1 MQKIKREIQ
10 KGQSRS
16 AFTIIEV
23 LVSVVLISIVVLA
36 IIKIQ
41 QKNRSMALYISD
53 RDKVELSNTLFM
65 GDEIEKYHKD
75 KKDAYTLLSQ
85 RFKISDLESRTIL
98 KKIKRDIYIS
108 DPIVL
113 SDDTLPVEINELLLK
128 GDYSSRFI
136 HLKSK

>member
-1 MQKIKREIQ
+1 MRQIHREIQ
-10 KGQSRS
+10 EGQSKS

-98 KKIKRDIYIS
+98 KKIERDIYIS

>member
-1 MQKIKREIQ
+1 MRQIKR
-10 KGQSRS
+10 

-36 IIKIQ
+36 LIKIE
-41 QKNRSMALYISD
+41 QKNKSMALYISD

-75 KKDAYTLLSQ
+75 KKDAYTLLSKQ
-85 RFKISDLESRTIL
+85 FKISDLESRNIL
-98 KKIKRDIYIS
+98 KKIERNIYIS
-108 DPIVL
+108 DPIIL
-113 SDDTLPVEINELLLK
+113 SDDTLPIEINELLLK
-128 GDYSSRFI
+128 GDYSSRFM